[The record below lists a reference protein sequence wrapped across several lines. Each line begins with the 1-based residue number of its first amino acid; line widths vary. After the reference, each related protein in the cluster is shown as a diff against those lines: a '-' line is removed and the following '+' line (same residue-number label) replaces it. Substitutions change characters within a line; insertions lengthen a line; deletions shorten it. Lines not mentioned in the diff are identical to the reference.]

1 LAVVIRRAVLL
12 SVVAV
17 VAVLGVVPAASAKT
31 TWLCRPGLA
40 ADPCEPSLSTT
51 VFDRFDGA
59 GTVTRPARLK
69 RRKVDCFY
77 VYPTVSDQ
85 PGPNADRSIDPEV
98 RSIALYQAAR
108 FSQVCRVYAPVYRQ
122 VTVPALSNG
131 TLTQAVARKAYKDV
145 VAAWKEYLARYNKGR
160 GVVLIG
166 HSQGAGHL
174 QQLVRTRLDG
184 RRIGRRLVSAL
195 LLGGNVT
202 VRKGRDSGGVF
213 KHVRACR
220 SPTQLHCVVAFS
232 AFNATPPEDAL
243 FGRGGGR
250 FSGFFHQPSGSR
262 YEVLCT
268 NPGDL
273 ARNRRVDFRSIT
285 PAEPFAPGT
294 LIAAGISI
302 LGFSWPQAST
312 TFIEGRGLFSGRC
325 SREGGAHVLRI
336 RSQNGTPTLNPSPDA
351 TWGLHLLDAN
361 VAQGELVALVRRQAA
376 RYARTR

>member
-1 LAVVIRRAVLL
+1 MRCALAL
-12 SVVAV
+12 VAV
-17 VAVLGVVPAASAKT
+17 AAAALCAAPAASAKT

-40 ADPCEPSLSTT
+40 DNPCEPSLSTT
-51 VFDRFDGA
+51 VFDRYSGA
-59 GTVTRPARLK
+59 GTVTHPARMK

-85 PGPNADRSIDPEV
+85 KGPNATRAIDPEV

-108 FSQVCRVYAPVYRQ
+108 FSQVCRVFAPVYRQ
-122 VTVPALSNG
+122 VTVQALSNG
-131 TLTQAVARKAYKDV
+131 TLTAAVVRRAYGDV
-145 VAAWKEYLARYNKGR
+145 LAAWKDYLAHFNKGR

-174 QQLVRTRLDG
+174 QQLIRTRIDG
-184 RRIGRRLVSAL
+184 RRISRRLVSAI

-202 VRKGRDSGGVF
+202 VRKGRASGGVF

-220 SPTQLHCVVAFS
+220 ARTQLGCVVAFS
-232 AFNATPPEDAL
+232 SFNATPPEDAI
-243 FGRGGGR
+243 FGRSGGR
-250 FSGFFHQPSGSR
+250 FAGFFHAPSGPR

-273 ARNRRVDFRSIT
+273 AHNRRVAYRSVL
-285 PAEPFAPGT
+285 PAQPFAPGT

-302 LGFSWPQAST
+302 LGFTTPQAST
-312 TFIEGRGLFSGRC
+312 TFVEGRGLFSGRC
-325 SREGGAHVLRI
+325 SGAGGADVLRVE
-336 RSQNGTPTLNPSPDA
+336 SGNGAPRLNPSPDA

-361 VAQGELVALVRRQAA
+361 VAQGDLVSLVRAQAA
-376 RYARTR
+376 RYPARR